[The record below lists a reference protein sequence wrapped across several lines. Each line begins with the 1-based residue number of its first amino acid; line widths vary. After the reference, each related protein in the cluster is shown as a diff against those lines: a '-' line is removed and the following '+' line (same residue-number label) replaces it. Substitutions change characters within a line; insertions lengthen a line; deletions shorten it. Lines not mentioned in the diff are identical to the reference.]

1 MQNRLMRHT
10 IIPLLHF
17 VVLQPVAASA
27 TTTLGSAICSERI
40 PGIPTELPASELPFT
55 GAGTEWS
62 RIAQAIAKSS
72 WSDAK
77 LAFERSSAF
86 RARAYTG
93 VHEPADTLYREGS
106 YHDAFVSYYQ
116 LAFCRSGTSMLSLKD
131 GAAAPLYR
139 KALESAVQGLYEAA
153 KTALMQD
160 IKAHPTFL
168 LGKNTMAELYAIT
181 SYRSDSRSGWA
192 NVALSGHLSPSGKPN
207 DESLG
212 AVEMLLYADRGIVA
226 QTAGVSD
233 IKITDPVAV
242 ATPFAMHRTES
253 ATVPGS
259 SPNPMASSTS
269 AAGSA
274 SVVATSGS
282 FDVVSSW
289 SDAAPSNVA
298 LGMHYYHVRLY
309 LHPTSTVA
317 VHSRDFKVDGLTAG
331 RAETYVG
338 LPSSAPM
345 VPKVSFATGRAVS
358 TYVPSVERTEDL
370 GALYDLQLGNGD
382 KKTVVVTF
390 ALPVQASLSDAQLQS
405 LRWSPETK

>member
-1 MQNRLMRHT
+1 
-10 IIPLLHF
+10 
-17 VVLQPVAASA
+17 V
-27 TTTLGSAICSERI
+27 
-40 PGIPTELPASELPFT
+40 PTQLPASELPFT
-55 GAGTEWS
+55 GAGTDWS

-77 LAFERSSAF
+77 LAFERTSAF
-86 RARAYTG
+86 RAHAYTG

-116 LAFCRSGTSMLSLKD
+116 LAFCRSGMSTLSVAD

-139 KALESAVQGLYEAA
+139 KALESAVQGRYEAA
-153 KTALMQD
+153 KKSLLQD
-160 IKAHPTFL
+160 VNAHPTFL
-168 LGKNTMAELYAIT
+168 LGKNAMAELYAIT
-181 SYRSDSRSGWA
+181 SYRLDSRSGWE
-192 NVALSGHLSPSGKPN
+192 NVALSGHPSPSGKPN
-207 DESLG
+207 EESLG

-226 QTAGVSD
+226 ETAGVSD

-242 ATPFAMHRTES
+242 ATPLATHRTETLS
-253 ATVPGS
+253 AN
-259 SPNPMASSTS
+259 SPNPTGSPTS
-269 AAGSA
+269 VAGTAA
-274 SVVATSGS
+274 VVATSGS
-282 FDVVSSW
+282 FDVLSSW
-289 SDAAPSNVA
+289 SDVAPSNVA

-317 VHSRDFKVDGLTAG
+317 VHSRDFKVDGLNAG

-345 VPKVSFATGRAVS
+345 VPKTSFATGRAVS

-370 GALYDLQLGNGD
+370 GALFNLQLGSGD

-390 ALPVQASLSDAQLQS
+390 ALPAQASLSDDQLHS